1 MPFLCLYKVPSI
13 YSCYS
18 QNISSG
24 EFSHILI
31 HLKQSPVKYKFA
43 SKTNLKTHCRNIHL
57 LKDGFLLCS
66 PSHLKV
72 IKEKSVAMETFNLA
86 PSVFKIQLLQAFSQS
101 PVFNW
106 QNLPRMLYKSFRK
119 PIHEAHHDVEHQES
133 SQRKP
138 HSIILRS
145 PLRSLKAW
153 GLLIIT
159 WHGDNA

>member
-1 MPFLCLYKVPSI
+1 MFCKTIPFLCLYKVPGI
-13 YSCYS
+13 YFCYY

-24 EFSHILI
+24 EFIHIQI
-31 HLKQSPVKYKFA
+31 HLKQSLVKYKLA
-43 SKTNLKTHCRNIHL
+43 SKINLRTCCRNIHL

-86 PSVFKIQLLQAFSQS
+86 PSVLFKIQLLQAFSQS

-106 QNLPRMLYKSFRK
+106 QTFLECFTNLFFRE
-119 PIHEAHHDVEHQES
+119 PIHEAYHNVKHQEG
-133 SQRKP
+133 SQHKC

-145 PLRSLKAW
+145 HL
-153 GLLIIT
+153 
-159 WHGDNA
+159 